1 MKAALM
7 ADGVV
12 QNVIVWDDTCE
23 APEGY
28 DVVVLEDHVS
38 ISIGWVQQGDVI
50 VDPNPLQ
57 EVTIDLP
64 PPTVSDLRAQLDAI
78 TAQLAALEAK

>member
-1 MKAALM
+1 MKAALI
-7 ADGVV
+7 ANEVV
-12 QNVIVWDDTCE
+12 QNVIVWDETCQ

-38 ISIGWVQQGDVI
+38 ISIGWVRQGNAI
-50 VDPNPLQ
+50 VDPNPTPAVIGDFQ
-57 EVTIDLP
+57 QPTI
-64 PPTVSDLRAQLDAI
+64 SDLRAQLDAI

>member
-1 MKAALM
+1 MKAALI

-38 ISIGWVQQGDVI
+38 ISIGWVQQGNAI
-50 VDPNPLQ
+50 VDPNPTPA
-57 EVTIDLP
+57 VISDLP
-64 PPTVSDLRAQLDAI
+64 QPTISDLRAQLDAI

>member
-38 ISIGWVQQGDVI
+38 ISIGWVQQGNAI
-50 VDPNPLQ
+50 VDPNPPPAVIS
-57 EVTIDLP
+57 ELP
-64 PPTVSDLRAQLDAI
+64 QPTVSDLRAQIDAI
-78 TAQLAALEAK
+78 AAQLAALEAK

>member
-1 MKAALM
+1 MKAALI
-7 ADGVV
+7 AGGVV
-12 QNVIVWDDTCE
+12 QNVIVWDETCE

-38 ISIGWVQQGDVI
+38 ISIGWVQQGDSFVN
-50 VDPNPLQ
+50 PNPPTPV
-57 EVTIDLP
+57 ESVP
-64 PPTVSDLRAQLDAI
+64 MPTVYDLRAQLDMI